1 VQPIEILQA
10 VRRGYVIAAPS
21 IVALL
26 RECPDFDLLQ
36 NRWVPRWALVSANA
50 MIAARLMPEEVQ
62 ALFARGQATVQSE
75 LNELI
80 RLGRLSHSQAAATR
94 RPYERLSL
102 DEPTEMALNGALQ
115 IHRSSCDGCQQSNT
129 PCELGS
135 ELTDVQQLLFPPD
148 RRQKLRTQPEL
159 KAV

>member
-10 VRRGYVIAAPS
+10 VRRGYVIAASS
-21 IVALL
+21 IVELA
-26 RECPDFDLLQ
+26 RKCPDFDLLQ
-36 NRWVPRWALVSANA
+36 NRWVPRWALVSSNA
-50 MIAARLMPEEVQ
+50 LIDAGLMPDKVQ
-62 ALFARGQATVQSE
+62 ALFARGQAAVQSE

-80 RLGRLSHSQAAATR
+80 RLGTLSHSQAAATR

-102 DEPTEMALNGALQ
+102 DAPTEMALTGALQ
-115 IHRSSCDGCQQSNT
+115 THRSSCDGCKQSST

-135 ELTDVQQLLFPPD
+135 ELADVLQLLFPRD

>member
-21 IVALL
+21 IVEMV
-26 RECPDFDLLQ
+26 RKCPDFDLLR
-36 NRWVPRWALVSANA
+36 NRWVPRWALVSSNA
-50 MIAARLMPEEVQ
+50 LIDAGLMQDKVQ
-62 ALFARGQATVQSE
+62 ALFARGQGAVQSQ

-80 RLGRLSHSQAAATR
+80 RLGRMSHAQAAATR

-102 DEPTEMALNGALQ
+102 DAPTEMALNGALQ
-115 IHRSSCDGCQQSNT
+115 THRSSCDGCKQSNT

-135 ELTDVQQLLFPPD
+135 ELTDVLQLLFPRD